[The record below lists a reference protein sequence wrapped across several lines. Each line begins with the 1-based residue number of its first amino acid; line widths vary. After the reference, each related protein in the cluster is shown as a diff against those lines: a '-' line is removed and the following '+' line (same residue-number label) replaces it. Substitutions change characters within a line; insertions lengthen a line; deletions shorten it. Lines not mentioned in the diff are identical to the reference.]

1 MKKSIYILPLAYIV
15 IESPLQI
22 GNVILTPSLKVIES
36 GHFHTDFSLISMFN
50 KKEFLSILSTSQLK
64 EDALVIFKDDFFEPT
79 TVDQNYY
86 FINKLSQKADRT
98 LDIIRINENNFG
110 VPEQLPG
117 IPGIT
122 SNGWQVAEQLTDHKL
137 RTINGKV
144 MFMIREGIG
153 LYPIDLSSNIYEDK
167 LYNCLYVTSNEIN
180 LLFREAI
187 HRVSESMYMNNLN
200 TSFVYLLST
209 LEMLSSREYLNFKK
223 TKSKILPFI
232 SYSKYQY
239 HKCSEYLRNISENL
253 RTEIIHN
260 GKSIFDLYDNYE
272 DVYKL
277 LNWIKLIIIEYISNI
292 VKKNIQTFD
301 DLEKERKKLLILLE
315 FRFKTLRSKK
325 KKLKQCLVA

>member
-36 GHFHTDFSLISMFN
+36 GHFHTDFSIISMFN

-301 DLEKERKKLLILLE
+301 DLEKERKKIINSLGI
-315 FRFKTLRSKK
+315 
-325 KKLKQCLVA
+325 

>member
-325 KKLKQCLVA
+325 KK

>member
-153 LYPIDLSSNIYEDK
+153 LYPIDLSYNIYEDK

-301 DLEKERKKLLILLE
+301 DLEKERKKIINSLGI
-315 FRFKTLRSKK
+315 
-325 KKLKQCLVA
+325 

>member
-64 EDALVIFKDDFFEPT
+64 EGALVIFKDDFFEPT

-301 DLEKERKKLLILLE
+301 DLEKERKKIINSLGI
-315 FRFKTLRSKK
+315 
-325 KKLKQCLVA
+325 

>member
-301 DLEKERKKLLILLE
+301 DLEKERKKNINSLGI
-315 FRFKTLRSKK
+315 
-325 KKLKQCLVA
+325 

>member
-22 GNVILTPSLKVIES
+22 GNVILTPSLKIIES

-301 DLEKERKKLLILLE
+301 DLEKERKKIINSLGI
-315 FRFKTLRSKK
+315 
-325 KKLKQCLVA
+325 

>member
-277 LNWIKLIIIEYISNI
+277 LNWIKLIIIEYIINI

-301 DLEKERKKLLILLE
+301 DLEKERKKIINSLGI
-315 FRFKTLRSKK
+315 
-325 KKLKQCLVA
+325 

>member
-277 LNWIKLIIIEYISNI
+277 LNWIKLIIIEYINNI

-301 DLEKERKKLLILLE
+301 DLEKERKKIINSLGI
-315 FRFKTLRSKK
+315 
-325 KKLKQCLVA
+325 

>member
-1 MKKSIYILPLAYIV
+1 MNVHSRLYILPLAYIV

-301 DLEKERKKLLILLE
+301 DLEKERKKIINSLGI
-315 FRFKTLRSKK
+315 
-325 KKLKQCLVA
+325 

>member
-187 HRVSESMYMNNLN
+187 HRVSESMYMKNLN

-301 DLEKERKKLLILLE
+301 DLEKERKKIINSLGI
-315 FRFKTLRSKK
+315 
-325 KKLKQCLVA
+325 

>member
-110 VPEQLPG
+110 VPEQL
-117 IPGIT
+117 PGIT

-301 DLEKERKKLLILLE
+301 DLEKERKKIINSLGI
-315 FRFKTLRSKK
+315 
-325 KKLKQCLVA
+325 

>member
-15 IESPLQI
+15 IESSLQI

-301 DLEKERKKLLILLE
+301 DLEKERKKIINSLGI
-315 FRFKTLRSKK
+315 
-325 KKLKQCLVA
+325 

>member
-1 MKKSIYILPLAYIV
+1 
-15 IESPLQI
+15 
-22 GNVILTPSLKVIES
+22 
-36 GHFHTDFSLISMFN
+36 
-50 KKEFLSILSTSQLK
+50 
-64 EDALVIFKDDFFEPT
+64 
-79 TVDQNYY
+79 
-86 FINKLSQKADRT
+86 LSQKADRT

-301 DLEKERKKLLILLE
+301 DLEKERKKIINSLGI
-315 FRFKTLRSKK
+315 
-325 KKLKQCLVA
+325 

>member
-50 KKEFLSILSTSQLK
+50 KKKFLSILSTSQLK

-301 DLEKERKKLLILLE
+301 DLEKERKKIINSLGI
-315 FRFKTLRSKK
+315 
-325 KKLKQCLVA
+325 

>member
-239 HKCSEYLRNISENL
+239 HKCSENLRNISENL

-301 DLEKERKKLLILLE
+301 DLEKERKKIINSLGI
-315 FRFKTLRSKK
+315 
-325 KKLKQCLVA
+325 

>member
-301 DLEKERKKLLILLE
+301 DLEKEREKIINSLGI
-315 FRFKTLRSKK
+315 
-325 KKLKQCLVA
+325 

>member
-260 GKSIFDLYDNYE
+260 GKSIFYLYDNYE

-301 DLEKERKKLLILLE
+301 DLEKERKKIINSLGI
-315 FRFKTLRSKK
+315 
-325 KKLKQCLVA
+325 

>member
-223 TKSKILPFI
+223 TKSKILPFT

-301 DLEKERKKLLILLE
+301 DLEKERKKIINSLGI
-315 FRFKTLRSKK
+315 
-325 KKLKQCLVA
+325 

>member
-36 GHFHTDFSLISMFN
+36 GHFHTDFSLMSMFN

-301 DLEKERKKLLILLE
+301 DLEKERKKIINSLGI
-315 FRFKTLRSKK
+315 
-325 KKLKQCLVA
+325 

>member
-64 EDALVIFKDDFFEPT
+64 GDALVIFKDDFFEPT

-301 DLEKERKKLLILLE
+301 DLEKERKKIINSLGI
-315 FRFKTLRSKK
+315 
-325 KKLKQCLVA
+325 

>member
-122 SNGWQVAEQLTDHKL
+122 SNGWKVAEQLTDHKL

-301 DLEKERKKLLILLE
+301 DLEKERKKIINSLGI
-315 FRFKTLRSKK
+315 
-325 KKLKQCLVA
+325 

>member
-110 VPEQLPG
+110 VPEKLPG

-301 DLEKERKKLLILLE
+301 DLEKERKKIINSLGI
-315 FRFKTLRSKK
+315 
-325 KKLKQCLVA
+325 

>member
-272 DVYKL
+272 DVYNAIK
-277 LNWIKLIIIEYISNI
+277 WIKLIIIEYISNI

-301 DLEKERKKLLILLE
+301 DLEKERKKIINSLGI
-315 FRFKTLRSKK
+315 
-325 KKLKQCLVA
+325 

>member
-253 RTEIIHN
+253 RNEIIHN

-301 DLEKERKKLLILLE
+301 DLEKERKKIINSLGI
-315 FRFKTLRSKK
+315 
-325 KKLKQCLVA
+325 

>member
-110 VPEQLPG
+110 VPEQLPA

-301 DLEKERKKLLILLE
+301 DLEKERKKIINSLGI
-315 FRFKTLRSKK
+315 
-325 KKLKQCLVA
+325 

>member
-64 EDALVIFKDDFFEPT
+64 EDALVIFKDDFFEAT

-301 DLEKERKKLLILLE
+301 DLEKERKKIINSLGI
-315 FRFKTLRSKK
+315 
-325 KKLKQCLVA
+325 

>member
-187 HRVSESMYMNNLN
+187 HRVSESMHMNNLN

-301 DLEKERKKLLILLE
+301 DLEKERKKIINSLGI
-315 FRFKTLRSKK
+315 
-325 KKLKQCLVA
+325 

>member
-315 FRFKTLRSKK
+315 FRFKT
-325 KKLKQCLVA
+325 

>member
-232 SYSKYQY
+232 SHSKYQY

-301 DLEKERKKLLILLE
+301 DLEKERKKIINSLGI
-315 FRFKTLRSKK
+315 
-325 KKLKQCLVA
+325 

>member
-98 LDIIRINENNFG
+98 LDIIRMNENNFG

-301 DLEKERKKLLILLE
+301 DLEKERKKIINSLGI
-315 FRFKTLRSKK
+315 
-325 KKLKQCLVA
+325 

>member
-50 KKEFLSILSTSQLK
+50 KKEFLSILSTPQLK

-301 DLEKERKKLLILLE
+301 DLEKERKKIINSLGI
-315 FRFKTLRSKK
+315 
-325 KKLKQCLVA
+325 

>member
-272 DVYKL
+272 DAYKL

-301 DLEKERKKLLILLE
+301 DLEKERKKIINSLGI
-315 FRFKTLRSKK
+315 
-325 KKLKQCLVA
+325 

>member
-110 VPEQLPG
+110 VTEQLPG

-301 DLEKERKKLLILLE
+301 DLEKERKKIINSLGI
-315 FRFKTLRSKK
+315 
-325 KKLKQCLVA
+325 

>member
-79 TVDQNYY
+79 TVDQTYY

-301 DLEKERKKLLILLE
+301 DLEKERKKIINSLGI
-315 FRFKTLRSKK
+315 
-325 KKLKQCLVA
+325 

>member
-325 KKLKQCLVA
+325 KLSNV

>member
-98 LDIIRINENNFG
+98 LDIIRINENNFD

-301 DLEKERKKLLILLE
+301 DLEKERKKIINSLGI
-315 FRFKTLRSKK
+315 
-325 KKLKQCLVA
+325 

>member
-86 FINKLSQKADRT
+86 FINKLGQKADRT

-301 DLEKERKKLLILLE
+301 DLEKERKKIINSLGI
-315 FRFKTLRSKK
+315 
-325 KKLKQCLVA
+325 